1 MVIMEDEEGKTMNK
15 VISFLA
21 GALCGA
27 VVGATAVL
35 LLTPESGDDL
45 RQDIVTRWE
54 EALAEARQAMEET
67 RKELQV
73 QFEQMQQ
80 GEYVEDAPEETVA

>member
-1 MVIMEDEEGKTMNK
+1 MNK
-15 VISFLA
+15 IISFLA

-27 VVGATAVL
+27 VVGAAAAL
-35 LLTPESGDDL
+35 LLTPESGEDL

-67 RKELQV
+67 RRELQA

-80 GEYVEDAPEETVA
+80 GEYPAEVPAEPGSGE

>member
-1 MVIMEDEEGKTMNK
+1 MNK
-15 VISFLA
+15 IISFLA

-27 VVGATAVL
+27 VVGATAAL
-35 LLTPESGDDL
+35 LLTPESGEDL
-45 RQDIVTRWE
+45 RHDIVSRWE

-67 RKELQV
+67 RRELQA

-80 GEYVEDAPEETVA
+80 GEYTQEAPVESVSSE

>member
-1 MVIMEDEEGKTMNK
+1 MNK

-27 VVGATAVL
+27 VVGATAAL

-67 RKELQV
+67 RKELQA